1 MNFYLYCMAYPIEA
15 LVASMLPPAEF
26 GSYMAIGSKKSSR
39 GKVVFMEV
47 DKDLKSDAFNLD
59 RARHECRPHP
69 DGSPKASVYLSI
81 YRVLEHLPLESVK
94 SLYLTTKDGRT
105 LAIAPQKVAYEAA
118 HLRRGG
124 VFLYQELAPA
134 RPQVISSLD
143 PLDFGRLM
151 TDPKTPIHLPKL
163 LFARMRLGTEAG
175 SIAGQSDLPYGNLPH
190 LQNCAL
196 EVLSKNKTTK
206 TVERSQD
213 DFFYSAIM
221 DGLYLSAASAALYF
235 PFPTEGE
242 LKDKYYQWWR
252 SAV

>member
-15 LVASMLPPAEF
+15 LVASMLPPEEF

-39 GKVVFMEV
+39 GKVVFLEL
-47 DKDLKSDAFNLD
+47 DKDLKAEGFNLD
-59 RARHECRPHP
+59 RARQECRPHA
-69 DGSPKASVYLSI
+69 DGRPKSSVYLSI

-94 SLYLTTKDGRT
+94 HLFLTTKDGRT
-105 LAIAPQKVAYEAA
+105 LAIAPQKVGNESA
-118 HLRRGG
+118 HPRRGG

-134 RPQVISSLD
+134 RPQVVSSLD

-151 TDPKTPIHLPKL
+151 TDPKNPIHLPKL
-163 LFARMRLGTEAG
+163 LFARMRLAADAG
-175 SIAGQSDLPYGNLPH
+175 SIAGQSDLPYANLPH
-190 LQNCAL
+190 LQNCAQ
-196 EVLSKNKTTK
+196 EVLSLNKATK

-213 DFFYSAIM
+213 EFFYSAIM
-221 DGLYLSAASAALYF
+221 DGLYLAAAGASLYF